1 MITLMWG
8 MKTWGKACV
17 DQWVNMKPERYFR
30 KLYFILLTYASINL
44 EIQAINIEKVEMQKI
59 ERKQKI

>member
-1 MITLMWG
+1 
-8 MKTWGKACV
+8 
-17 DQWVNMKPERYFR
+17 MKPERYFR

>member
-1 MITLMWG
+1 